1 MNEEKVHEADSSDP
15 IPNTEKKADETQPT
29 IEPSSSETED
39 PAFAEQC
46 KRSLIY
52 GIVSD
57 ICNTTLFPVGWTQ
70 SSQLSTAGRIFLL
83 TFLLAGA
90 ATGVVFGILGVKLG
104 SLLRKDGVGRA
115 GYITS
120 LVGLIMNAI
129 TISSILLVVLFAL
142 VGVRNY

>member
-1 MNEEKVHEADSSDP
+1 LK
-15 IPNTEKKADETQPT
+15 
-29 IEPSSSETED
+29 ED
-39 PAFAEQC
+39 PDIAARC
-46 KRSLIY
+46 KQSLIY

-57 ICNTTLFPVGWTQ
+57 ACH
-70 SSQLSTAGRIFLL
+70 
-83 TFLLAGA
+83 LAGLGA
-90 ATGVVFGILGVKLG
+90 DFATRFPLSNAGKIFSLTIGLVSGGSHRVVFGILGVKLG